1 MRILIKHAA
10 PSLVLV
16 ALVCGATKTV
26 LLSQSGNFSGSTN
39 YGVTVRDKEV
49 VLFPFDHDAI
59 PFRSGLQLSL
69 VNAHKYKEN
78 PVVGRGEA
86 GSPDSVAVAFY
97 GTAIRIGNQF
107 RMWYLGAGGQ
117 ENAPG
122 FSWLRGVRWRICYAT
137 STDGIHWE
145 KPHLGLVEYR
155 GNTQNNLVRLDPTGS
170 EVSQSVIIYDPEDPN
185 SARHFKMIYENYG
198 GIPNGE
204 NSAAFSPDGLT
215 WTNSPG
221 NPVITIPF
229 EPSGLIKYN
238 GLYYLAGHSA
248 DFTKRLLA
256 VHASG
261 DFEHWTDGVAVGLR
275 RDNFGPLQP
284 VLSGRST
291 GEQIHLGAALWDRGN
306 VILGL
311 YGQWHGPSPE
321 SGDRRDMRMDIG
333 FVVSHDALHY
343 DEPIPGFKMISAADE
358 RFPELGFVGRL
369 VQSQAFLNVGDQTY
383 TYYSLWGPSGA
394 DGIYLASWQR
404 DRLGYYAITDAP
416 VEGQKPAKGVDPHFI
431 SCPIVLDKP
440 QTRVYLNAGGLGQ
453 YTQATVELLDY
464 NFHPIPGYSGVDSIP
479 LTTAGLHEEVKWRNK
494 DGLPQFDHPIRLR
507 VTYGGLQREW
517 ARIYAVYLD

>member
-1 MRILIKHAA
+1 MGITSKIPVRAFLILGLAF
-10 PSLVLV
+10 S
-16 ALVCGATKTV
+16 ATQTV
-26 LLSQSGNFSGSTN
+26 LLSQSGNFSGTTN

-69 VNAHKYKEN
+69 VSGHKYKGN
-78 PVVGRGEA
+78 PVVRRGEA
-86 GSPDSVAVAFY
+86 GSPDSIAAAFY
-97 GTAIRIGNQF
+97 GTVIRIGNQL

-137 STDGIHWE
+137 STDGIHWQ
-145 KPHLGLVEYR
+145 KPDLGLVEYR
-155 GNTQNNLVRLDPTGS
+155 GSTQNDLVKLDPTGS
-170 EVSQSVIIYDPEDPN
+170 EVSQSVVIDDPEDPN
-185 SARHFKMIYENYG
+185 PDRRFKMIYENYG
-198 GIPNGE
+198 GIPNGQ
-204 NSAAFSPDGLT
+204 NSAAFSRDGLT
-215 WTNSPG
+215 WTNSPR

-248 DFTKRLLA
+248 DFAKRLLA

-261 DFEHWTDGVAVGLR
+261 DFEHWTEAVSMGFR
-275 RDNFGPLQP
+275 RDNVGPLQT
-284 VLSGRST
+284 VLSGGST
-291 GEQIHLGAALWDRGN
+291 GEQVHLGAALWDRGN

-311 YGQWHGPSPE
+311 YGQWHGPTSE

-343 DEPIPGFKMISAADE
+343 YEPIPGFKMIAAADE
-358 RFPELGFVGRL
+358 RFPELGFIGRL
-369 VQSQAFLNVGDQTY
+369 VQSQAFMNVGDQTL

-394 DGIYLASWQR
+394 DGIYLATWPR
-404 DRLGYYAITDAP
+404 DRLGYYSVTEAAT
-416 VEGQKPAKGVDPHFI
+416 EGQKPTKGVDPQFI
-431 SCPIVLDKP
+431 SCPIILDRS
-440 QTRVYLNAGGLGQ
+440 QTHVYLNAAGLGQ
-453 YTQATVELLDY
+453 YTQATVEVLDY
-464 NFHPIPGYSGVDSIP
+464 NFQPIPGYSGADSIP
-479 LTTAGLHEEVKWRNK
+479 LTTAGLHEEVKWQHK
-494 DGLPQFDHPIRLR
+494 SGLPKFDHPVRLR
-507 VTYGGLQREW
+507 VKFGGLQRER